1 MRPYMGI
8 IARLKTTPFIK
19 VASIC
24 CAMIFTSCSFEPVEA
39 IEEPKEST
47 THQIVEPMGLSFV
60 HGLQGG
66 LGFEFRSLDFSIP
79 GKEGFENSISLR
91 GGSGQIQLDSASL
104 HGLSLQVDLPLDYND
119 LYRELNLSLLHDQ
132 LYFSLDAGNNS
143 SASYD
148 LKYVTGLEAFD
159 YGGIDETTHG
169 ISYFE
174 YGDLDYII
182 EEILGILEI
191 EHITLANGDT
201 PSSIIVDWDAVL
213 DSLDNIEEYDAS
225 RFLWTLPIGDK
236 TFEIGLCHKGDYVLS
251 SLEFP
256 MAKQGN
262 QDYVSLTD
270 SLGLRFQMDLKPNAA
285 TSWTLP
291 YPESD
296 YEELIDSLDLF
307 RQIATYAKRKAFGID
322 ASFTLSHTED
332 EIVGDD
338 EHFAKDAVSEGC
350 FLNLDAMLDFSSS
363 SLGGVHAGVEIGQEG
378 GSTKDILLHTET
390 DDDTTGTNFYL
401 NVNDILKISTRQD
414 IASALLSTLTDS
426 LGDESIQN
434 DTIKKLLVS
443 VLSTIDG
450 IADALDAIQGSSIY
464 KNIDEQHYEDV
475 ISTITQINTSTN
487 SILISIDL
495 SQANMDGVATVT
507 LNGTSMD
514 APLGNIHFDH
524 VGLRGENDSHT
535 SLHLDGTLEIIPYE
549 KPIFSAEGY
558 EELTHLPGWD
568 EEIKAIAERDQLQVQ
583 LEGYIL
589 KTGTT
594 SPIVTSAPYS
604 FGRKEQGFSFK
615 GSLAFDLA
623 QKIGTGQMVFT
634 DRKENYINDHS
645 LKIDFTGE
653 GAESDT
659 DLNDMK
665 GSGNVNAMFF
675 EYNSQNTIPVS
686 DSGDYKDENR
696 KEPTNKNGL
705 KGRFSVHSIGGVLGV
720 INELTSSTDVR
731 FERLTNLVS
740 SLSAE
745 TLLTKLLNGEY
756 FEFLSSKILSK
767 AEIGTNESTF
777 EIAPGVIQPNH
788 GLTIKLGY
796 DADSKPKTI
805 EVWTT
810 LDNDSQSEIY
820 VKISL
825 GSTAFDTFPFQFSD
839 HSFSAFTDY
848 SSMKTLLEFLLG
860 TISIGMTDDTLN
872 SYTTYH
878 LKGNVDMK
886 LLGGLYDISISMDIY
901 IFLKGTTVKILGS
914 VYVPEK
920 IVTNGE
926 TTTNIFYETTG
937 SDASGQVYLHRLE
950 KNSGIFGLGA
960 KVNEEHV
967 RVKGE
972 DFSANLMDWL
982 LKYILNFR
990 SMVTDRIGS
999 DTGSSTEAFHG
1010 EDIIKDFAV
1019 KNTSLSEPTWSL
1031 NIGLDALAH
1040 VRILNDLSV
1049 AIAGKTVSYTGSDK
1063 KSYTRKALYSLTG
1076 NTSILGSIIK
1086 ATLNFSVE
1094 NIKTGSYQEA
1104 WYSDSS
1110 AYLYYNQSKTLT
1122 KRTGT
1127 ANSLWNGSYGATNSN
1142 SNYRNATWKAKP

>member
-1 MRPYMGI
+1 M
-8 IARLKTTPFIK
+8 
-19 VASIC
+19 
-24 CAMIFTSCSFEPVEA
+24 
-39 IEEPKEST
+39 
-47 THQIVEPMGLSFV
+47 
-60 HGLQGG
+60 
-66 LGFEFRSLDFSIP
+66 
-79 GKEGFENSISLR
+79 N
-91 GGSGQIQLDSASL
+91 
-104 HGLSLQVDLPLDYND
+104 
-119 LYRELNLSLLHDQ
+119 
-132 LYFSLDAGNNS
+132 
-143 SASYD
+143 
-148 LKYVTGLEAFD
+148 
-159 YGGIDETTHG
+159 
-169 ISYFE
+169 
-174 YGDLDYII
+174 
-182 EEILGILEI
+182 
-191 EHITLANGDT
+191 
-201 PSSIIVDWDAVL
+201 
-213 DSLDNIEEYDAS
+213 
-225 RFLWTLPIGDK
+225 
-236 TFEIGLCHKGDYVLS
+236 
-251 SLEFP
+251 
-256 MAKQGN
+256 
-262 QDYVSLTD
+262 
-270 SLGLRFQMDLKPNAA
+270 LKPNAA

-296 YEELIDSLDLF
+296 YEELVDSLDLF
-307 RQIATYAKRKAFGID
+307 RQIATYAKKKAFGID

-338 EHFAKDAVSEGC
+338 EHFAKEAVSEGC

-363 SLGGVHAGVEIGQEG
+363 LLGGVHAGVEIGQEG
-378 GSTKDILLHTET
+378 GSTKDILLHTEA
-390 DDDTTGTNFYL
+390 DEDATGTDFYL

-414 IASALLSTLTDS
+414 IASALLSTLTSS

-464 KNIDEQHYEDV
+464 KNIDEKHYEDV
-475 ISTITQINTSTN
+475 ISTITQINTFTN

-514 APLGNIHFDH
+514 APLGSIHFDH

-549 KPIFSAEGY
+549 KPAFSADGY

-594 SPIVTSAPYS
+594 SPIVTDASYS
-604 FGRKEQGFSFK
+604 FGRKEQGFSFQ

-653 GAESDT
+653 GADSDT

-675 EYNSQNTIPVS
+675 EYTSQNVTAT
-686 DSGDYKDENR
+686 SGSGEYSNENR
-696 KEPTNKNGL
+696 KEPNNKNGL
-705 KGRFSVHSIGGVLGV
+705 KGRFSVHSIGGILGV
-720 INELTSSTDVR
+720 VNELTSSTDAR

-745 TLLTKLLNGEY
+745 TLLTELLDGEY

-767 AEIGTNESTF
+767 AEIGANESTF
-777 EIAPGVIQPNH
+777 EIAPGVIQPSH

-825 GSTAFDTFPFQFSD
+825 GPTTFDAFPFQFSD

-860 TISIGMTDDTLN
+860 TISVGMTDDTLN

-914 VYVPEK
+914 VYVPKK
-920 IVTNGE
+920 IVTNAE
-926 TTTNIFYETTG
+926 TTTNIFYETSG
-937 SDASGQVYLHRLE
+937 SDASGQVYMHRSA
-950 KNSGIFGLGA
+950 KDSGLFNDSLD
-960 KVNEEHV
+960 EQRV
-967 RVKGE
+967 RVQGE
-972 DFSANLMDWL
+972 DFSANLLDWL
-982 LKYILNFR
+982 LKYILNFT
-990 SMVTDRIGS
+990 STVTDSIGS
-999 DTGSSTEAFHG
+999 DTSSSTEAFHG
-1010 EDIIKDFAV
+1010 EDIIKDFTV
-1019 KNTSLSEPTWSL
+1019 KSTSLSEPSWSL

-1040 VRILNDLSV
+1040 VSILNDLSV
-1049 AIAGKTVSYTGSDK
+1049 TIAGKTVTYTGSDK
-1063 KSYTRKALYSLTG
+1063 KIYTRKSLYSLTG
-1076 NTSILGSIIK
+1076 NTSILGSLIK

-1094 NIKTGSYQEA
+1094 NVKTGSYQDA
-1104 WYSDSS
+1104 WYSDSN
-1110 AYLYYNQSKTLT
+1110 AYLYYYKEGKGGLFNSKTTYT
-1122 KRTGT
+1122 KSTRTGT
-1127 ANSLWNGSYGATNSN
+1127 ADSLWNGSYGATNTN
-1142 SNYRNATWKAKP
+1142 SNYRNATWKVKP